1 MYFQPLKEG
10 DAFFFLLY
18 KYFLQLNSKNNCK
31 VEKKCIFQPLKDDD
45 VLNAVKNKLDD
56 AEGSPK
62 KTPMV
67 EESGIVDCN
76 ENALNVEELSKK
88 VYR

>member
-1 MYFQPLKEG
+1 MYFSAAQG
-10 DAFFFLLY
+10 RGRFFFLLY

-31 VEKKCIFQPLKDDD
+31 VEKKCIFQPLKNDN
-45 VLNAVKNKLDD
+45 VLNAVKNKLDGD
-56 AEGSPK
+56 EGSPK

-76 ENALNVEELSKK
+76 ENALNVEELCKK